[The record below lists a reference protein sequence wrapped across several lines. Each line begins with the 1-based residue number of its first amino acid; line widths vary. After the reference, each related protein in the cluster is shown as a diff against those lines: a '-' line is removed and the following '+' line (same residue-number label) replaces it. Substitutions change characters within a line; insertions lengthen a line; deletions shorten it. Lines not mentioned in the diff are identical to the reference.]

1 MSRHPLRVART
12 VLAACALQGAAS
24 ACMAQTQITPTVRAS
39 WQSQDPGG
47 VLTGGLESPPVLSF
61 ENGQWVFQGG
71 GALLL
76 NWNPSQPNAG
86 LGTLDLHFDFQPWH
100 MPLDAHWELVISPHP
115 DQMSVRAV
123 SRFIAPPDA
132 QLATARGSNR
142 WDVTASGTEHYSAE
156 VSPVALGS
164 LDSSVG
170 LTPPVW
176 ATAPQAAGHWD
187 LSVTQTLI
195 GSYHL
200 VASSDP
206 DCLSLACMPGQ
217 RAAASLQ
224 SLEFYLP
231 QSVELRAIVSSVP
244 EPQVPVLLAAGLGL
258 LALRRGRSGARS

>member
-12 VLAACALQGAAS
+12 VLAACALQGAAL
-24 ACMAQTQITPTVRAS
+24 ACMAQAQALPGVRAS

-47 VLTGGLESPPVLSF
+47 TLTGLMGGAPVVSF
-61 ENGQWVFQGG
+61 ENGQWFFQGV
-71 GALLL
+71 GAILLG
-76 NWNPSQPNAG
+76 WNPSQPNAG

-100 MPLDAHWELVISPHP
+100 LTLDAKWELVLTPQP
-115 DQMSVRAV
+115 DQMSVRTV
-123 SRFIAPPDA
+123 SRFVAPPDA
-132 QLATARGSNR
+132 QLATARGLNR